1 VQVLSDDNVRLR
13 IKLSYV
19 EVWNISDQF
28 DVSSSSR
35 ETLTAFLQYR
45 QHALTRIHFHYAHLL
60 TSVFAQWCCQ
70 GLKVQGQGL
79 KARGQG
85 LVNCPRGQGL
95 KARGQGLKAQG
106 QGLVNCPRGQGLKA
120 RGQGLSSGTTTL
132 GYIEEWLT
140 Y

>member
-1 VQVLSDDNVRLR
+1 MQVLSDDNVRLR